1 MKTTI
6 LYTNCI
12 HCSLRWPALLFVS
25 LLIGC
30 FAISPMAQAVSPAP
44 DGGYGNGNT
53 AEGTNAL
60 FSLTNGATN
69 TGIGVNALFSLRTGS
84 QNTAVGAN
92 ALKNNT
98 ASQNTA
104 VGFQAL
110 LNNTSGS
117 DNTANGAFALIRNST
132 GSDNTA
138 VGGRAL
144 SSNTTATLNT
154 GAAALVGV
162 VAGDTVTLS
171 TAGATGTFSS
181 KTVAVGKTVTV
192 AGLTIAGTRS
202 DRIAGTS
209 TLSRSTSSREARRES
224 LLTSRTSRPSPI

>member
-104 VGFQAL
+104 VG
-110 LNNTSGS
+110 
-117 DNTANGAFALIRNST
+117 
-132 GSDNTA
+132 
-138 VGGRAL
+138 GRAL
-144 SSNTTATLNT
+144 SSNTTATLNRAT
-154 GAAALVGV
+154 R
-162 VAGDTVTLS
+162 
-171 TAGATGTFSS
+171 AGA
-181 KTVAVGKTVTV
+181 
-192 AGLTIAGTRS
+192 
-202 DRIAGTS
+202 
-209 TLSRSTSSREARRES
+209 
-224 LLTSRTSRPSPI
+224 LLTNTTGLDNT